1 MEEDRANVVL
11 DQLPFDVPYQPPPLL
26 ARPLNREKK
35 KDGARL
41 AAAPVMSE
49 ERGKATHMLGSAEPS
64 RPPPV
69 PAERPAVALRREHGI
84 GDGAR
89 LSQTELAALIAR
101 QDAGLA
107 TTTDWRTYERWV
119 EAKIGVR

>member
-1 MEEDRANVVL
+1 MSKEASRA
-11 DQLPFDVPYQPPPLL
+11 
-26 ARPLNREKK
+26 
-35 KDGARL
+35 
-41 AAAPVMSE
+41 
-49 ERGKATHMLGSAEPS
+49 
-64 RPPPV
+64 PPV
-69 PAERPAVALRREHGI
+69 PPERPVVALRREHGI

-107 TTTDWRTYERWV
+107 TTADWRTYERWV